1 MKGVEAVAEVLKREG
16 VEHLFCFPAS
26 MLIDAAAA
34 VGIRPIL
41 TRTERTL
48 INMAD
53 GYTRVSNA
61 QRPGICTVQDGPG
74 IENAFGGV
82 AQAYADS
89 TPILLLPGGAAR
101 ERSGWPSGFDPLQA
115 YRSVTKW
122 AGQVNQA
129 RRVSEFM
136 RRAFRSLRTAPYG
149 PVLVELPRDVATE
162 ELDGLDYAP
171 ACSVRAAADPQD
183 VREAVRLLLAAN
195 KPLLHVGHGVLYAEA
210 AAELLEFAQL
220 LQTPVMTTMAGKSA
234 FPEDHP
240 LSAGSAGYTTSGVAA
255 HFLRESDLVFG
266 VGCSFSRSTFSAP
279 IPSGKTLVQVT
290 ASPRDLDV
298 YYTIDCAL
306 LGDARLVLQQLIEE
320 VKRQAGADGR
330 RGDESAVAEVKRV
343 KDTWLEQ
350 WMPKLTSNETP
361 INPYRVIWDLAHAVD
376 RSQTIATHDS
386 GNPRDQMLP
395 FYEALVPRG
404 YLGWGKSTQL
414 GTGYG
419 LALGAKLASP
429 EKLVVNVM
437 GDAAFGMIGLDV
449 ETAVRERIGVLT
461 ILLNNSA
468 LGGYEHHLPIATER
482 YRTKFLSGNYTGVA
496 EALGAYA
503 ERVEQPAEFVAAIK
517 RARDITTSGR
527 PAVLEVI
534 TREEGAFSKAW

>member
-1 MKGVEAVAEVLKREG
+1 
-16 VEHLFCFPAS
+16 
-26 MLIDAAAA
+26 
-34 VGIRPIL
+34 
-41 TRTERTL
+41 
-48 INMAD
+48 
-53 GYTRVSNA
+53 
-61 QRPGICTVQDGPG
+61 
-74 IENAFGGV
+74 
-82 AQAYADS
+82 
-89 TPILLLPGGAAR
+89 
-101 ERSGWPSGFDPLQA
+101 
-115 YRSVTKW
+115 
-122 AGQVNQA
+122 
-129 RRVSEFM
+129 
-136 RRAFRSLRTAPYG
+136 
-149 PVLVELPRDVATE
+149 
-162 ELDGLDYAP
+162 
-171 ACSVRAAADPQD
+171 
-183 VREAVRLLLAAN
+183 
-195 KPLLHVGHGVLYAEA
+195 
-210 AAELLEFAQL
+210 
-220 LQTPVMTTMAGKSA
+220 
-234 FPEDHP
+234 
-240 LSAGSAGYTTSGVAA
+240 
-255 HFLRESDLVFG
+255 
-266 VGCSFSRSTFSAP
+266 
-279 IPSGKTLVQVT
+279 
-290 ASPRDLDV
+290 
-298 YYTIDCAL
+298 
-306 LGDARLVLQQLIEE
+306 
-320 VKRQAGADGR
+320 
-330 RGDESAVAEVKRV
+330 
-343 KDTWLEQ
+343 LEQ

-361 INPYRVIWDLAHAVD
+361 INPYRVIWDVAHAVD

-503 ERVEQPAEFVAAIK
+503 ERVEQPAEVVPAIK